1 MLSGK
6 LKKFRGS
13 RNDPRLFTKKNGRS
27 RKSDRDNPMNRH
39 FTLKTLLAST
49 LIGVVAVGCQ
59 PQQPKFL
66 HPRGN
71 AQSQYIA
78 EATRI
83 EYPDETVP
91 SLDDVTNALAPLT
104 LDNPDPKEEWL
115 LTLDEVRQMA
125 LENSKV
131 LRQLSGV
138 NFGANG
144 VSGTPTLLLSSPNA
158 AMTVWDPAIIES
170 NPTAG
175 VQAAL
180 SAFDT
185 VWSSTVSWQK
195 ADIPQN
201 YKDTFLQTVGT
212 HTDTGTF
219 QSSLSKTVATGG
231 NVYATAGFGY
241 DSSDASS
248 RLWETDWT
256 SYVEAG
262 FTQPLFRGAG
272 VEYNRIA
279 GPNGTMGSSN
289 GVVIA
294 RINTDVALVDF
305 EMGVRNTLQDIEE
318 TYWNLYY
325 AYRNL
330 SAASAGYEA
339 ALQSWRNVHAQSK
352 SGRPQGTAQNLAQAE
367 KNYQSFKVSAQEAQ
381 NNLYKTEQLLRYM
394 IGVAPTDGRLIKPVD
409 EPTVAR
415 VQYIWEE
422 IVAEGLARAPELRK
436 QKWIVKKRELEL
448 IAQRNFLK
456 PQIDLQGTYRF
467 HGLGHDLIDDNNKRS
482 NAVGSLTSGDY
493 QNWTLGITSSVTLGF
508 RREMAAVRN
517 AELALARERAIL
529 QEQELELV
537 HNLSDLYRD
546 VERNYHLIEDY
557 LAVLRAARKQV
568 RAVNSSFLI
577 NKTTLYEVLQA
588 QQELADTETRYYRT
602 VIDYNLSIV
611 NLNYRKGSLL
621 EYNGVTLAEGPWPNK
636 AYFDAWRRARERD
649 AGRYVNYAFTSP
661 QVVSRGAYPQI
672 QGTDPTVANGAL
684 QSQAVLP
691 QYDDSQLPEIFQTN

>member
-1 MLSGK
+1 
-6 LKKFRGS
+6 
-13 RNDPRLFTKKNGRS
+13 
-27 RKSDRDNPMNRH
+27 MNRH
-39 FTLKTLLAST
+39 FNLKTLLVSVM
-49 LIGVVAVGCQ
+49 IGAATVGCQ

-66 HPRGN
+66 NPRGN
-71 AQSQYIA
+71 AQSKYIA
-78 EATRI
+78 DQTRI
-83 EYPDETVP
+83 EYPDECVP
-91 SLDDVTNALAPLT
+91 SLDDVKNALAPLT

-144 VSGTPTLLLSSPNA
+144 VSGTPTLLLSSPNG

-180 SAFDT
+180 SAFDAI
-185 VWSSTVSWQK
+185 WSNKVSWQK
-195 ADIPQN
+195 ADTARN
-201 YKDTFLQTVGT
+201 YITSYQDSVGT
-212 HTDTGTF
+212 RSDNGTF
-219 QSSLSKTVATGG
+219 QSTLSKTVATGG
-231 NVYATAGFGY
+231 NVYASTGIGY
-241 DSSDASS
+241 DWSDASS
-248 RLWETDWT
+248 RLWESNWT

-279 GPNGTMGSSN
+279 GPNGQMGSSN

-294 RINTDVALVDF
+294 RINTDIALVDF

-330 SAASAGYEA
+330 SASAAGYEA
-339 ALQSWRNVHAQSK
+339 ALQSWRTVDAQSK
-352 SGRPQGTAQNLAQAE
+352 IGRPQGTSQNLAQAE

-394 IGVAPTDGRLIKPVD
+394 IGIAPTDGRLIKPVD

-415 VQYIWEE
+415 VRYVWEE

-436 QKWIVKKRELEL
+436 QKWTVKKRELEL
-448 IAQRNFLK
+448 IAQRNYLK
-456 PQIDLQGTYRF
+456 PQVDLEGLYRF
-467 HGLGHDLIDDNNKRS
+467 HGLGKDLIDSSNKKS
-482 NAVGSLTSGDY
+482 NAFGSMTSGDY
-493 QNWTLGITSSVTLGF
+493 QNWGLGITSSIAIGF

-557 LAVLRAARKQV
+557 LSVLRAARKQV
-568 RAVNSSFLI
+568 RAVNASFML
-577 NKTTLYEVLQA
+577 NKTTLYEVLQS
-588 QQELADTETRYYRT
+588 QQELADAETRYYRT

-621 EYNGVTLAEGPWPNK
+621 EYNGVTLAEGPWANK

-649 AGRYVNYAFTSP
+649 AGKYVNYAFTSP

-672 QGTDPTVANGAL
+672 QGTDPTVPAPYNVAQPQEQQTVLPYTANPVGTYQE
-684 QSQAVLP
+684 QSQV
-691 QYDDSQLPEIFQTN
+691 PEILR